1 MSCIYYSIYF
11 KIILFI
17 INSFYDNEPNLTNLL
32 KKKAQV
38 FRIYD
43 LIEMQNT
50 EDSIALILKYM
61 YIYM

>member
-1 MSCIYYSIYF
+1 M
-11 KIILFI
+11 FI
-17 INSFYDNEPNLTNLL
+17 INSFYDSEPNLTNLL

>member
-1 MSCIYYSIYF
+1 MSCIYNSIYF

-32 KKKAQV
+32 KKAQV

-50 EDSIALILKYM
+50 EDSIALILKHM